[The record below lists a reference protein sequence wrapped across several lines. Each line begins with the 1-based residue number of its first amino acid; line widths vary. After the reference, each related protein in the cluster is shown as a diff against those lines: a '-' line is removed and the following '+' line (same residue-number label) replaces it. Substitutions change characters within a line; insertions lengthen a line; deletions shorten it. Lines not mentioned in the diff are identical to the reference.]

1 MHVVPVK
8 YAQYTFYFLMAL
20 LMSGLMS
27 LVVTT
32 INIGLVTGL
41 IQAWLNAWIVG
52 FLAALPTI
60 MIVTPAV
67 KKIVNQLVV
76 ESD

>member
-1 MHVVPVK
+1 MHFIPK
-8 YAQYTFYFLMAL
+8 QYTQYVFYFFMAL

-32 INIGLVTGL
+32 LNIGIVPHL
-41 IQAWLNAWIVG
+41 IMAWFNAWLVG
-52 FLAALPTI
+52 FLAALPAI

-67 KKIVNQLVV
+67 RRIVVHFIA
-76 ESD
+76 E

>member
-1 MHVVPVK
+1 MHVIPK
-8 YAQYTFYFLMAL
+8 QYTQYVFYFFMAL

-32 INIGLVTGL
+32 INIGIVPNL
-41 IQAWLNAWIVG
+41 ISAWLSAWIVG
-52 FLAALPTI
+52 FLAALPAI

-67 KKIVNQLVV
+67 RSIVGLFIV
-76 ESD
+76 ECE

>member
-1 MHVVPVK
+1 MHVIPK
-8 YAQYTFYFLMAL
+8 RYTQYAFYFLMAL

-32 INIGLVTGL
+32 INIGVVPHL
-41 IQAWLNAWIVG
+41 ISAWFNAWVVG
-52 FLAALPTI
+52 FLAALPAI

-67 KKIVNQLVV
+67 RKIVGHLVV
-76 ESD
+76 ECD

>member
-1 MHVVPVK
+1 MHFVPIK
-8 YAQYTFYFLMAL
+8 YAQYTFYFFMAL
-20 LMSGLMS
+20 LMSGLMA

-32 INIGLVTGL
+32 INIGLVSGL
-41 IQAWLNAWIVG
+41 IQAWLNAWSVG
-52 FLAALPTI
+52 FLAALPAI

-67 KKIVNQLVV
+67 KKIVSHLVV

>member
-1 MHVVPVK
+1 MHTIPK
-8 YAQYTFYFLMAL
+8 QYAQFVFYFFMAL

-27 LVVTT
+27 LVVTA
-32 INIGLVTGL
+32 INIGIAPNL
-41 IQAWLNAWIVG
+41 ISAWFKAWIVG
-52 FLAALPTI
+52 FLAALPAI

-67 KKIVNQLVV
+67 RKIVGHLIV